1 MKPRLQV
8 REERPVSTQPVAA
21 PKAAA
26 SEAVTR
32 PRSAEAGDFM
42 PLHGIDHVELWVG
55 NAAQAAYFYREAF
68 GFQQVAY
75 AGLET
80 GVRDRV
86 SFVLQ
91 QGRIRL
97 VLTGGLTPGHEVG
110 EHHARHGDGVKVIA
124 LSVPDAA
131 YAYRTA
137 VERGARGV
145 REPWE
150 ESDEHGAVRLATIAT
165 YGETLHTFVDRSQ
178 YTGSFMPGFTA
189 DKVAPRSGGTGLL
202 AID

>member
-1 MKPRLQV
+1 MKPRL
-8 REERPVSTQPVAA
+8 RERQEEKVSPQPVAA
-21 PKAAA
+21 PRPAA

-42 PLHGIDHVELWVG
+42 PLHGIDHIELWVG

-68 GFQQVAY
+68 GFKQVAY

-97 VLTGGLTPGHEVG
+97 VLTGALTPGHAIG
-110 EHHARHGDGVKVIA
+110 EHHA
-124 LSVPDAA
+124 
-131 YAYRTA
+131 
-137 VERGARGV
+137 
-145 REPWE
+145 
-150 ESDEHGAVRLATIAT
+150 
-165 YGETLHTFVDRSQ
+165 
-178 YTGSFMPGFTA
+178 
-189 DKVAPRSGGTGLL
+189 
-202 AID
+202 